1 LLHHARPS
9 IDGFNNAS
17 QDLGGH
23 MSEKT
28 ERDPQIITK
37 LLKEV
42 LEIQKKHAFDVDIS
56 KTERQKLVLKAV
68 EKVFQQELS

>member
-1 LLHHARPS
+1 
-9 IDGFNNAS
+9 
-17 QDLGGH
+17 

-28 ERDPQIITK
+28 DRDPQIITK